1 VIRKLANAFIPGA
14 APSHL
19 VPADARS
26 VINRF
31 NRKWGG
37 LWVGGTVSIAPQGV
51 SFTPNRIIGQSTQ
64 RWSRSTCPP
73 KTFGR

>member
-1 VIRKLANAFIPGA
+1 VIASSATALPPAQLADLGVRRVSVGSALFRA
-14 APSHL
+14 A
-19 VPADARS
+19 
-26 VINRF
+26 
-31 NRKWGG
+31 WGG